1 LLMRMGQSFAGLAAV
16 MLLVLIACGGDDSGS
31 GISPDP
37 SGDPETAALE
47 ASPSPVPRPSVDP
60 EGELCLV
67 VADFEERLAA
77 LRAVELTLPNRVA
90 LDIEFDKLQAA
101 FGELEDAEM
110 GDFED
115 ELEGSMTRLGY
126 KIGELEL
133 AVEDFR
139 TNSRTRRAA
148 PHVEEDSQKVV
159 DELAAL
165 MILSRC

>member
-1 LLMRMGQSFAGLAAV
+1 MMRMSRSFAVLAAATLFV
-16 MLLVLIACGGDDSGS
+16 VSACGGDDSGAAT
-31 GISPDP
+31 SPDP
-37 SGDPETAALE
+37 SGDPETALLE
-47 ASPSPVPRPSVDP
+47 ASPSPVPQPSVDP

-67 VADFEERLAA
+67 VADFEQRLAA

-90 LDIEFDKLQAA
+90 LNIEFDKLQAT

-148 PHVEEDSQKVV
+148 PHVEEDSQKVA

-165 MILSRC
+165 LILSRC